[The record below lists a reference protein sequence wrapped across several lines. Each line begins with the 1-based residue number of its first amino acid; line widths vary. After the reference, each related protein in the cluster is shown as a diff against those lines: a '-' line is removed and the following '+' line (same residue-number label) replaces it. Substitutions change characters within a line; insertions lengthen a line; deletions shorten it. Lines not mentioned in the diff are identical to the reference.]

1 MSALEEKYQE
11 KSEDSQSIKPS
22 LWQRFLKRCSD
33 FFIFCSGANKEII
46 DDYPTE
52 RNKFTGIGATIFLTA
67 CLASLSGGYAM
78 NLVFESI
85 WLSIILG
92 IFWGIIIF
100 NLDRYIVSSLRKEK
114 VPKQEEIIKIAAPR
128 FIIALLIALVV
139 SKPIELRLFQN
150 VIEKELE
157 RIVKTE
163 DAKFDEEEQKRI
175 DELNRQLASINEQ
188 ENNDKMKIFSSNS
201 IYQDL
206 KEKLPK
212 LEEEINNKEQKIA
225 SNKKIISENMNQEIR
240 YRKQVDPETNETEE
254 IPYEVWL
261 PNPMAVAKINEN
273 RKLESELQQLLSE
286 LSDSKQ
292 KQKDIE
298 TSLIEQAK
306 SISDKY
312 KQTKDNLSQQIE
324 NLNKTYLE
332 RKTAWV
338 NANKRNVDLSAR
350 LDALGNISK
359 FGNVIWWSSFLITLL
374 FISLETAPVVVKLL
388 TKRGPYDEKL
398 DAIEYQSYIE
408 ESKKIDMLNR
418 EINEYMKLA
427 DEAAKLRG
435 ELRIAAEKEK
445 LDIELKNS
453 KKLVEKIA
461 DCQEQLGEMYVQA
474 WFEEEKAKAQQQ
486 AQKFYKQ
493 SNHI

>member
-85 WLSIILG
+85 WLSILLG
-92 IFWGIIIF
+92 IFWGIVIF

-114 VPKQEEIIKIAAPR
+114 DPNIKEYLKAAPR
-128 FIIALLIALVV
+128 IIIAIIIAFVV

-175 DELNRQLASINEQ
+175 NELNRQLASINEQ
-188 ENNDKMKIFSSNS
+188 EQNDKMKIFSSNP
-201 IYQDL
+201 IYQGL
-206 KEKLPK
+206 KDKLPK

-225 SNKKIISENMNQEIR
+225 SNKKIISENTSQEIR
-240 YRKQVDPETNETEE
+240 YRKQVDSETNETEE

-261 PNPMAVAKINEN
+261 PNPIAVSKINEN
-273 RKLESELQQLLSE
+273 RKLESELQQLQSE

-312 KQTKDNLSQQIE
+312 KSAKDNLSQQIE

-332 RKTAWV
+332 RKMAWV

-350 LDALGNISK
+350 LDALENISK
-359 FGNVIWWSSFLITLL
+359 SSNVIRHSGIFIALL
-374 FISLETAPVVVKLL
+374 FISLEIAPVVVKIL
-388 TKRGPYDEKL
+388 TKRGPYDERL

-408 ESKKIDMLNR
+408 ESKKIDTLNR

-461 DCQEQLGEMYVQA
+461 DCQVQLGEMYVQA

-486 AQKFYKQ
+486 AQKFYQQ